1 MSAQVTFVA
10 VDSGPRLA
18 DIRLLFLE
26 YAGSLNFSLCF
37 QQFDQELRG
46 LPGEYASPDGRLILC
61 EVDGRPAGCIALKK
75 LEEGICE
82 MKRLY
87 VRPEFRG
94 RGLGLKLVTHLIAE
108 ARSAGYSAM
117 RLDTVSG
124 IMDHAIALYRSVGFR
139 NTPPYYASPVANA
152 VYLELELQWLPYGL
166 AD

>member
-10 VDSGPRLA
+10 VDSGPRLE

-46 LPGEYASPDGRLILC
+46 LPGEYAPPEGRLILC

-87 VRPEFRG
+87 IRPEFRG
-94 RGLGLKLVTHLIAE
+94 RALGLKLVIHLIAE

-139 NTPPYYASPVANA
+139 NIPPYYVSPIANA
-152 VYLELELQWLPYGL
+152 VYLELDLQFHF
-166 AD
+166 